1 MAARSVDYRPRA
13 AYDIESIV
21 VYVGQI
27 LGSPRAAKD
36 WYDQLMSTLDSL
48 ADLPTLGKRF
58 DDELLSHH
66 DMRTFRVGQY
76 RLFYAFD
83 ERTLTVWRVLHTRQ
97 DIDDYA
103 IMTLKD

>member
-1 MAARSVDYRPRA
+1 MAARSVAYRPRA

-76 RLFYAFD
+76 RLFYTFD
-83 ERTLTVWRVLHTRQ
+83 EQTLTVWRVLHTRQ

-103 IMTLKD
+103 IMALED

>member
-76 RLFYAFD
+76 RLFYTFD